1 MSLNSSPRRGRIL
14 VPANLDNLKGG
25 MIVGNSVA
33 VPSFLNDRQLEGAE
47 DDEVAFNGTAPAGG
61 DYHNRMNSPN

>member
-14 VPANLDNLKGG
+14 VPANLDNLKGSG
-25 MIVGNSVA
+25 SGAMAVGTSVA
-33 VPSFLNDRQLEGAE
+33 VPSFLNDRELEGA
-47 DDEVAFNGTAPAGG
+47 DDEEGGFNGNS